1 MNAVGSDKSFDEW
14 NVPKF
19 AKGTGGLPRD
29 TIGVVNDQKGST
41 YKEMIIPPDGKPFI
55 PEGRDV
61 VLPMKKGTKIMP
73 ANQTKSFLDGLPHFA
88 SGIGEF
94 FWRCLGYG

>member
-1 MNAVGSDKSFDEW
+1 
-14 NVPKF
+14 
-19 AKGTGGLPRD
+19 
-29 TIGVVNDQKGST
+29 
-41 YKEMIIPPDGKPFI
+41 MIIPPDGKPFI

-88 SGIGEF
+88 SGIGDFFSGIWDTVKEF
-94 FWRCLGYG
+94 SGSVWDYLKNPGDIVKNCD